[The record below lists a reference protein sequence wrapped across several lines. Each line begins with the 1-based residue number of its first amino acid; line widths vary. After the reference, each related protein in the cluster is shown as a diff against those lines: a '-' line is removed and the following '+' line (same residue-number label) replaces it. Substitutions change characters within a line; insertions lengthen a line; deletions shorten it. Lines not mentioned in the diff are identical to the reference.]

1 MRHARCA
8 IITAVLALFI
18 IGTQVADAFQSDP
31 LSLFTTADRAFAAG
45 DYKTAATFYEQGIF
59 ALSATAPGE
68 YITLGYAYSQ
78 LGRCYGLMGNLNM
91 TLIFSY
97 QALDMGYAA
106 MNSNRED
113 ALRIVISSHGAIL
126 DTYDNAGLFDP
137 MHEHNEI
144 FIAFLEEYQK
154 NPLPDEVIPQ
164 ADIKNYLA
172 YCYAQNEVKLDEA
185 LALISE
191 ALVDY
196 PDSAAM
202 LDTKGWVLYKLERF
216 DEARDYLENAL
227 KQCQK
232 DEGDCYIIKRHL
244 DEVTEV
250 AL

>member
-1 MRHARCA
+1 MRFARYS
-8 IITAVLALFI
+8 IIAAAVILFI
-18 IGTQVADAFQSDP
+18 IGVQVAVAFQSDP
-31 LSLFTTADRAFAAG
+31 LSLFTTADRAFEAG

-59 ALSATAPGE
+59 ALSATAPQE

-78 LGRCYGLMGNLNM
+78 LGRCYALMGNLNM
-91 TLIFSY
+91 ALIFSY

-106 MNSNRED
+106 MATDRED

-126 DTYDNAGLFDP
+126 DTYDNTGLTGP
-137 MHEHNEI
+137 MREHNEI
-144 FIAFLEEYQK
+144 FIAFLEEYLK

-172 YCYAQNEVKLDEA
+172 YCYAQNDVKLEEA
-185 LALISE
+185 LALISA

-202 LDTKGWVLYKLERF
+202 LDTKGWVLYKLGEI
-216 DEARDYLENAL
+216 DDAREYLEHAL
-227 KQCQK
+227 KQCEK
-232 DEGDCYIIKRHL
+232 DGGDCYIIQRHL
-244 DEVTEV
+244 DEVSS